1 MVVIG
6 YGSMKKSDLTGAVTT
21 VKTEDLPMAA
31 NTSIS
36 HMLSGKAAGI
46 TSVQNS
52 AQPGGGVT
60 LRIRGEAS
68 TGAGNEPL
76 YIIDGFP
83 VGGSQVEPAAD
94 NRYSDF
100 GSRNPL
106 NSINPNDIESIEI
119 LKMLLPRL
127 FTEQELRT
135 VLSSLRLK
143 RDARENPLSIT
154 AQTMAS
160 NKLPTRRK

>member
-1 MVVIG
+1 
-6 YGSMKKSDLTGAVTT
+6 
-21 VKTEDLPMAA
+21 MAA

-119 LKMLLPRL
+119 LKDA
-127 FTEQELRT
+127 
-135 VLSSLRLK
+135 SSTAIYG
-143 RDARENPLSIT
+143 ARAANGVIIITTKKGREENPLSIT

>member
-1 MVVIG
+1 
-6 YGSMKKSDLTGAVTT
+6 
-21 VKTEDLPMAA
+21 MAA

-143 RDARENPLSIT
+143 GTRGKTRCQLQRKLWRPTNCQQDGNDDGRRIHDRSQQIRQRA
-154 AQTMAS
+154 MA
-160 NKLPTRRK
+160 L